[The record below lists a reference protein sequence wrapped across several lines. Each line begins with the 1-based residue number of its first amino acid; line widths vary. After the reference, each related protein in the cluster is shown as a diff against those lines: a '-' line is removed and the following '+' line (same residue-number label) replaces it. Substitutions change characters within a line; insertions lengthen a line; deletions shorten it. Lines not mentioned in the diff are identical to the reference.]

1 MLHNNDVFPQL
12 KHLYNLIAVVSIHYS
27 ALSDIQYV
35 LFFFFPPQMHAS
47 SGGGFCDCGD
57 VEAWKIGPCCSK
69 HDPGA
74 ATAMVTVSYI
84 IERKKGRGRGA
95 LVPFCVSEPQNAYF
109 PILVLVAAL
118 LAVALAPETR
128 KKSTLLTCTN

>member
-1 MLHNNDVFPQL
+1 MYPLLSPND
-12 KHLYNLIAVVSIHYS
+12 IHCCMYIF
-27 ALSDIQYV
+27 L
-35 LFFFFPPQMHAS
+35 QMHAS

-84 IERKKGRGRGA
+84 IERKEGRGRGV

-109 PILVLVAAL
+109 PILVLDAAL
-118 LAVALAPETR
+118 LAVDLAPETG
-128 KKSTLLTCTN
+128 KKSTLLTCTD

>member
-1 MLHNNDVFPQL
+1 MVF
-12 KHLYNLIAVVSIHYS
+12 
-27 ALSDIQYV
+27 V
-35 LFFFFPPQMHAS
+35 LFFPQMHPS

-74 ATAMVTVSYI
+74 ATSMVTVSYI
-84 IERKKGRGRGA
+84 IERIDRRGRGV

-109 PILVLVAAL
+109 PILVPDAASL
-118 LAVALAPETR
+118 GCGFGSGNEKEKHFVDLHQLREFMTR
-128 KKSTLLTCTN
+128 FKRLGG

>member
-1 MLHNNDVFPQL
+1 MTQKFVCF
-12 KHLYNLIAVVSIHYS
+12 SS
-27 ALSDIQYV
+27 
-35 LFFFFPPQMHAS
+35 QMHAS

-84 IERKKGRGRGA
+84 TERKKGCESR
-95 LVPFCVSEPQNAYF
+95 VPLGVTGLQNAYF
-109 PILVLVAAL
+109 PILLMTAAVLV
-118 LAVALAPETR
+118 EHMTQR
-128 KKSTLLTCTN
+128 TENGSTLQTNRQVRKLHLYPGDSGS